1 MNRRR
6 MGRAICHCIGPD
18 ETDYVPLD
26 KAKRKGWTV
35 VDMKK
40 DWEFIFPFEKKP

>member
-26 KAKRKGWTV
+26 KAKRKGWTI
-35 VDMKK
+35 VDMKGH
-40 DWEFIFPFEKKP
+40 EEGLGVYLSI